1 MVSMEAQL
9 AEIAELRAQ
18 LARLPDLEDRK
29 LRRTS
34 ELGAEKLEEHFYRK
48 NTCYQLY
55 SHYDTY
61 IYIYIYIYIL
71 YDMYT

>member
-29 LRRTS
+29 LTEELQNSEPKSDGRTLLQKKHMLS
-34 ELGAEKLEEHFYRK
+34 TIFPL
-48 NTCYQLY
+48 
-55 SHYDTY
+55 
-61 IYIYIYIYIL
+61 
-71 YDMYT
+71 